1 MGACPWRPIAG
12 SPELSS
18 PDGPGG
24 ASCGDNP
31 RPEPLSP
38 SAPRPNP
45 AQVPGSPQGRPG
57 PSRAASRASAG
68 ATSQA
73 ASPGAASAAIGL
85 APRQVAW
92 QVLQAVAAGAYADG
106 ALERE
111 LQRQPLSGQDRA
123 LATELAYGAIRQR
136 RLLDGWL
143 DQLGK
148 VPAER
153 QPPKLRWLL
162 HLGLYQLLAS
172 DRVPASAAVSTS
184 VELAKR
190 GGLAR
195 LAPVVNGLL
204 RSFLRQ
210 QEAGQGLELP
220 ADPALALARRQSL
233 PDWLAQA
240 LLEWLAGP
248 QAEAFAV
255 ACNQPP
261 SLDLRCNPLRGSREQ
276 LLADLRAAG
285 VAAEPIAGLPQGL
298 VLLGRSGDLR
308 QLPGYAEG
316 RWCVQDRSAQRI
328 APLLA
333 PQPGERILD
342 ACAAPG
348 GKSTHLA
355 ELMGDRGEVLA
366 LDRSAARLQRVG
378 RNLDRLGLACIQTRV
393 GDATSLGRRPEPTKP
408 NDEQLQLEHPQ
419 SESLSQDPA
428 TAPIAQASDDAWWQG
443 GFDRILIDAPCSGLG
458 TLARHADARWRI
470 NPAAIDELVILQ
482 RQLLEGLAPLLRPG
496 GRLVYATC
504 TVHPRENGELIA
516 AFLAAH
522 PDWRLLESWQLWP
535 GQGPGG
541 AFEGGQSGETAQAS
555 RSPEDAGQAPTG
567 EAPAGEGPGSGGDG
581 FFAAALQAPG

>member
-1 MGACPWRPIAG
+1 
-12 SPELSS
+12 
-18 PDGPGG
+18 
-24 ASCGDNP
+24 
-31 RPEPLSP
+31 
-38 SAPRPNP
+38 
-45 AQVPGSPQGRPG
+45 
-57 PSRAASRASAG
+57 
-68 ATSQA
+68 
-73 ASPGAASAAIGL
+73 L

-111 LQRQPLSGQDRA
+111 LQRQPLTGQDRA

-136 RLLDGWL
+136 RLLDAWL

-210 QEAGQGLELP
+210 QEAGGGLVLS
-220 ADPALALARRQSL
+220 ADPALALAQRQSL

-240 LLEWLAGP
+240 LLTWLQAP

-261 SLDLRCNPLRGSREQ
+261 NLDLRCNPLRGSRDQ

-285 VAAEPIAGLPQGL
+285 VAAEPLAGLPQGL

-308 QLPGYAEG
+308 QLPGYTEG

-328 APLLA
+328 APLLD

-355 ELMGDRGEVLA
+355 ELMGDRGEVVA

-378 RNLDRLGLACIQTRV
+378 RNLERLGLTCIQTRV
-393 GDATSLGRRPEPTKP
+393 GDGTHLAGRPEPTP
-408 NDEQLQLEHPQ
+408 SQAGDEPG
-419 SESLSQDPA
+419 
-428 TAPIAQASDDAWWQG
+428 ASPPGPGAGDDDWWQG
-443 GFDRILIDAPCSGLG
+443 GFDRILVDAPCSGLG
-458 TLARHADARWRI
+458 TLARHADARWRVG
-470 NPAAIDELVILQ
+470 PAAIDDLVLLQ

-522 PDWRLLESWQLWP
+522 PHWRLLESWQLWP
-535 GQGPGG
+535 GQGP
-541 AFEGGQSGETAQAS
+541 AGEAAGPQ
-555 RSPEDAGQAPTG
+555 GQAPG
-567 EAPAGEGPGSGGDG
+567 AGGDPTGGDG

>member
-1 MGACPWRPIAG
+1 MAGCPWQPIAG
-12 SPELSS
+12 SRPVRS
-18 PDGPGG
+18 PDGPWG
-24 ASCGDNP
+24 ASCGDNAIH
-31 RPEPLSP
+31 EPLSP

-45 AQVPGSPQGRPG
+45 AKAPGSSQARPEAA
-57 PSRAASRASAG
+57 RAATDGGG
-68 ATSQA
+68 AT
-73 ASPGAASAAIGL
+73 GAGIGL

-92 QVLQAVAAGAYADG
+92 QVLSAVAAGAYADG

-111 LQRQPLSGQDRA
+111 LQRQPLTGQDRA

-136 RLLDGWL
+136 RLLDAWL

-210 QEAGQGLELP
+210 QEAGGSLALP
-220 ADPALALARRQSL
+220 ADPALALAQRQSL

-240 LLEWLAGP
+240 LLTWLPAP

-285 VAAEPIAGLPQGL
+285 VAAEPLAGLPQGL
-298 VLLGRSGDLR
+298 VLGGRSGDLR

-328 APLLA
+328 APLLD

-355 ELMGDRGEVLA
+355 ELMGDRGEVVA

-378 RNLDRLGLACIQTRV
+378 RNLERLGLTCIQTRV
-393 GDATSLGRRPEPTKP
+393 GDGTHLAGRPEPTQADP
-408 NDEQLQLEHPQ
+408 EPGQ
-419 SESLSQDPA
+419 SQGANELGARAPLA
-428 TAPIAQASDDAWWQG
+428 TAGDDAWWQG
-443 GFDRILIDAPCSGLG
+443 GFDRILVDAPCSGLG

-470 NPAAIDELVILQ
+470 GPAAIDELVLLQ

-522 PDWRLLESWQLWP
+522 PHWRLLESWQLWP
-535 GQGPGG
+535 GQGP
-541 AFEGGQSGETAQAS
+541 AGEAAGPQ
-555 RSPEDAGQAPTG
+555 GQAPG
-567 EAPAGEGPGSGGDG
+567 AGGDPTGGDG
-581 FFAAALQAPG
+581 FYAAALQAPG